1 MKENIP
7 EKDLKHFD
15 STFRIIPETNHPLKI
30 LMGLQREKAPVPER
44 FFLAAL
50 SAFPS
55 LGHTDRDCKH
65 HRYCHQSG

>member
-1 MKENIP
+1 MKENIS
-7 EKDLKHFD
+7 EEGLEHFD
-15 STFRIIPETNHPLKI
+15 ELFQKRESSAEDSH
-30 LMGLQREKAPVPER
+30 GVLQGEKAPVPER

-65 HRYCHQSG
+65 HRYCYQPG